1 MIRCLQRTWKAK
13 TLTWICSM
21 TDHTF
26 HLNAY
31 ADAFVTRDMGRK
43 VREVLLDFDSQ
54 SPVDVALT
62 IDVPGIEVLTPS
74 FADEFFAKTVVQMG
88 LDAFRTRFRIIGP
101 PDDIK
106 LLISKVIKIRLAQT
120 FPAEAP

>member
-1 MIRCLQRTWKAK
+1 
-13 TLTWICSM
+13 M
-21 TDHTF
+21 TELTF
-26 HLNAY
+26 HVKDHAE
-31 ADAFVTRDMGRK
+31 AFVTRDMGRK
-43 VREVLLDFDSQ
+43 VREMLLEFDSQ

-62 IDVPGIEVLTPS
+62 IDVSGIEVLTPS

-88 LDAFRTRFRIIGP
+88 LDAFRTRFRIVGP

-120 FPAEAP
+120 VTVKLT